1 MKGKL
6 GNITLDYKDSKPVIT
21 LKLDNKSDLKLIEEF
36 KDIELDIKIKKYSK
50 KRSLNSNSYL
60 WILCQK
66 LADKLEITD
75 LEVYKEHIK
84 ELNIYKQ
91 FTLEE
96 EESKTFKTAWNMLGI
111 GWICER
117 IDITEDNKVV
127 LKAYYGSS
135 TYNTKQMSRL
145 INNIVEDCKLQNI
158 ETLDEIELKRM
169 CNNWK

>member
-1 MKGKL
+1 MKCKL
-6 GNITLDYKDSKPVIT
+6 ENISIDYKTKNAIVSFT
-21 LKLDNKSDLKLIEEF
+21 LDNKNDLKLIEEF
-36 KDIELDIKIKKYSK
+36 KDIDLDITIKKYSK

-96 EESKTFKTAWNMLGI
+96 EEAKTFKTAWEMLGI
-111 GWICER
+111 GWICEQ
-117 IDITEDNKVV
+117 IDITEDNKVI

-135 TYNTKQMSRL
+135 TYSRSQMSKL

-158 ETLDEIELKRM
+158 ETLTPAELEKMNSR
-169 CNNWK
+169 W